1 MRHYAIDSP
10 ESVSRLLA
18 LAILADGGLDLA
30 EMRIL
35 QQYDLARQFGIED
48 AMFDRVMHEFCFD
61 LMQSGKNQL
70 ELDRDSIV
78 ELLRDVRNPNLQR
91 KLLRIMLDIVE
102 ADETLTGSEAVLL
115 AEAMMIWGLDM
126 HHFSMGSA
134 HPKLC
139 RIPLSRPA
147 KDSATTTP

>member
-18 LAILADGGLDLA
+18 LAILADGGLDIA
-30 EMRIL
+30 EMRVL
-35 QQYDLARQFGIED
+35 QQHDLARQFGIED
-48 AMFDRVMHEFCFD
+48 TVFDRVMHEFCFD
-61 LMQSGKNQL
+61 LLQSGKNHL

-91 KLLRIMLDIVE
+91 KLLRIMFDIVD
-102 ADETLTGSEAVLL
+102 ADEALTGSEAVLL

-126 HHFSMGSA
+126 LHLSLNSA
-134 HPKLC
+134 HPTLC
-139 RIPLSRPA
+139 SIPLGRQA
-147 KDSATTTP
+147 NDDTATKP